1 MVLEV
6 ESLIIDVEIQ
16 KLLNGYNV
24 EITSTDFET
33 WIALDTEENLEF
45 QAALME
51 EAGELLEE
59 QYLGKKQRKYISFSW
74 EFRHPID

>member
-59 QYLGKKQRKYISFSW
+59 QYLGKKQRKYISFS
-74 EFRHPID
+74 

>member
-51 EAGELLEE
+51 EAGELL
-59 QYLGKKQRKYISFSW
+59 
-74 EFRHPID
+74 